1 MTPMK
6 ARTLFCLSAAALCG
20 LAWLVSCSP
29 PDVRMGMAPAD
40 SIKLSYRIVGKGKP
54 LVVIHD
60 GPGYEKSMLYKGFDD
75 LSSQMR
81 VIYYDQRGCGRS
93 EPIAPTVSLSVED
106 NVRDLEDLRRYLRL
120 RKMSLA
126 AHGWGAV
133 IALEY
138 ARAYPKHVE
147 SIILIAPMS
156 PFAPDPEFENVI
168 EKLPP
173 DARERITVA
182 LEDPTASMVERRETI
197 MREILPSLFFRKE
210 AAEEIKFDMV
220 KLAPD
225 VNLRLGPDIKTLDL
239 FTVLGEVTQP
249 ALVIVGRHDISSPL
263 RDQIAYADGMKQ
275 ADAVVFNG
283 SGHFPFLEENTF
295 FLNLVR
301 VFLRDRSVPTLASAA
316 RIP

>member
-1 MTPMK
+1 MK
-6 ARTLFCLSAAALCG
+6 ARTLVFLSAAALCG
-20 LAWLVSCSP
+20 LSLALSCSP
-29 PDVRMGMAPAD
+29 PDVRMGMAPTD
-40 SIKLSYRIVGKGKP
+40 TVKLSYRIIGKGKP

-60 GPGYEKSMLYKGFDD
+60 GPGYEKSMLYKGFDG
-75 LSSQMR
+75 LSPQMR

-93 EPIAPTVSLSVED
+93 EPVAPTVPLSVED
-106 NVRDLEDLRRYLRL
+106 NVRDLEHLRSYLRL

-138 ARAYPKHVE
+138 ARAYPRHVE

-156 PFAPDPEFENVI
+156 PFEPDPEFENVI

-173 DARERITVA
+173 EARERIEAA
-182 LEDPTASMVERRETI
+182 LEDPTASMLERRETI
-197 MREILPSLFFRKE
+197 MRETLPSLFFRKE
-210 AAEEIKFDMV
+210 AAEEIRFDTV
-220 KLAPD
+220 VLAPD

-239 FTVLGEVTQP
+239 FTVLGEVPQP
-249 ALVIVGRHDISSPL
+249 ALVIVGRHDISSAV

-283 SGHFPFLEENTF
+283 SGHFPFLEENAF

-301 VFLRDRSVPTLASAA
+301 AFLRDGSVPTLASAA
-316 RIP
+316 RTP